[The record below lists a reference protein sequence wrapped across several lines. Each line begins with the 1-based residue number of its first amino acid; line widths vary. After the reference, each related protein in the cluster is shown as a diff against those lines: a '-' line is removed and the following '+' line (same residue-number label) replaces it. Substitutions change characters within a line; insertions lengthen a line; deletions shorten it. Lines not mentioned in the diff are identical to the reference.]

1 MDICISLY
9 RNSPKYYSTM
19 EKIVAFIVRKHIAL
33 VAILLVLGAI
43 PFFWFKPGEVNIG
56 GDSSRLYF
64 YDPLNYLKNLALY
77 PIAPGQT
84 GYEAVSYFFTPFV
97 TLFIILKK
105 IFVAPGLVTNVFHG
119 FMLVTAFLFTYLSI
133 VVLLRRNNINNRM
146 FIFFAACIGGLFYI
160 FAPPVLNWDKAITT
174 HNQIFLNPM
183 IFFLLLK
190 FFITDNPFYLMAI
203 LLISFVF
210 STSFSFISAP
220 ALFSFYPF
228 AFVYFFFYRK
238 YIVQAPFR
246 WKSLACFLLLFFAIQ
261 AFHLLPQFSV
271 LVNRTSS
278 EFERIFSPE
287 SASQG
292 LDYFSSVYQEIR
304 LSKNI
309 ISAVQIEKPLSLIDL
324 LLFAFPIIVLV
335 GFIVTPSYQSW
346 RKHTKTHV
354 LLTVIFIGALF
365 FDTANVT
372 NVGLTF
378 YKLLFKLPGFSM
390 FRNFYGQFLY
400 VFIFYYALVIGY
412 SLYNVLV
419 VSVKKIRMILYL
431 FFPVVL
437 LLHGWPF
444 ISGYM
449 VKLPVLGSKDVIVPQ
464 RVDPHFEKT
473 LEYIR
478 TIPID
483 AKFLTLPLTDFGY
496 QMLAGVNGGLYIGP
510 SMIGHLTGKNDF
522 MGYNAFYPFQEIIF
536 DRIKHKDFKSAQLIL
551 SLLNIR
557 YVFYNSDSYIY
568 DKFSGFPYSTVRKYF
583 PDQQSV
589 RDFISLLNVT
599 PASQFSD
606 KYHIYERPGA
616 LYLPSIY
623 VATETMYWNR
633 LFMDSVLR
641 NFPVS
646 DNRLAI
652 YNRVGDVSINPD
664 IERLYIEPEN
674 NSQYL
679 DLFRHRKAKSALPHI
694 SRSLNWIFY
703 PLVALKER
711 NDLESYSLAN
721 DAFIDRSIFYA
732 DKRIS
737 ELDKWK
743 NEIPI
748 LGDVPSIEKS
758 EKDWKE
764 PTLLQFFRF
773 KEYNWW
779 EISLVRYRRIIWNLL
794 TQLEKNN
801 ASKSSLLTVKTD
813 LKGVLASQHRRLINL
828 VKDSNRDKEEKRYL
842 WNLIDAMY
850 VDIGLQLQYE
860 FPSATH
866 GIYSI
871 EGVPENALYN
881 VFLEREGIDDYTTSD
896 VELSYSGR
904 KLTPR
909 KESEG
914 KLINFGEINLPTES
928 TGSITL
934 DVFEP
939 RNLAKNAE
947 WSSHDFTGENQE
959 GNITLSIDNSV
970 DSNLGGMT
978 TKVLEWRPESYY
990 LISLDYRTSGRTFML
1005 QVYEKDGGADWA
1017 TRQMVNDRLKSTEWS
1032 NFQAIVLSGDHAQS
1046 ASINIFYDIERKEV
1060 ENAITGPNP
1069 SIEVKNIFVSR
1080 ILNPNIILRRKDVNT
1095 ERQRV
1100 LPTIEFQKIN
1110 PTRYKV
1116 KLSNVKEAFTLVLSQ
1131 AFNEKWKLV
1140 DVGKDTDSFRGWASR
1155 QAGKMLQFVTAPF
1168 TSPAVD
1174 NVEEEY
1180 FGGIIR
1186 EKTAQQDFLTNE
1198 TFDTW
1203 GKEVVAD
1210 NSHFHVNGYAN
1221 GWYIRPENLGGR
1233 DNYEFIIEMTLQKRF
1248 YGSLAISLITFV
1260 GVFLAG
1266 IFFILHR
1273 HDQ

>member
-1 MDICISLY
+1 
-9 RNSPKYYSTM
+9 M
-19 EKIVAFIVRKHIAL
+19 EKIIAFIIRKHIAL
-33 VAILLVLGAI
+33 VTILLVLGVI

-105 IFVAPGLVTNVFHG
+105 IFVTPGLVTNVFHG
-119 FMLVTAFLFTYLSI
+119 FMLVAAFLFTYLSI
-133 VVLLRRNNINNRM
+133 VVLLRRNTVTNRM

-160 FAPPVLNWDKAITT
+160 FAPPVGNWDKAITT

-183 IFFLLLK
+183 IFFLFLK
-190 FFITDNPFYLMAI
+190 YFITDNPFYLMAI

-210 STSFSFISAP
+210 STSFSFIAAP

-228 AFVYFFFYRK
+228 AFVFFFFYKK
-238 YIVQAPFR
+238 YIVQTPFR
-246 WKSLACFLLLFFAIQ
+246 LKTLACFLFLFFAIQ

-271 LVNRTSS
+271 LVNRTSN

-292 LDYFSSVYQEIR
+292 LDYFSSVYQEVR

-335 GFIVTPSYQSW
+335 GIIVTPSDQSW

-354 LLTVIFIGALF
+354 LLTVIFMGALF

-372 NVGLTF
+372 NVGLAF

-419 VSVKKIRMILYL
+419 VSVKKTRMILYL

-437 LLHGWPF
+437 LLNGWPF

-478 TIPID
+478 SIPID

-522 MGYNAFYPFQEIIF
+522 MGYNAFYPFEEILF
-536 DRIKHKDFKSAQLIL
+536 NRIKHKDFKSVQLIL

-557 YVFYNSDSYIY
+557 YIFYNSDTYIY

-583 PDQQSV
+583 PDQRSV
-589 RDFISLLNVT
+589 RDFISQLNVA
-599 PASQFSD
+599 PANQFSD
-606 KYHIYERPGA
+606 KYYIYRRSSA

-623 VATETMYWNR
+623 AAAETMYWNR

-641 NFPVS
+641 NFPIS

-664 IERLYIEPEN
+664 IETLYIKPEN

-679 DLFRHRKAKSALPHI
+679 DLFRHRKAESALPHI
-694 SRSLNWIFY
+694 SRSLNWTFY

-711 NDLESYSLAN
+711 NDLESYRLAS
-721 DAFIDRSIFYA
+721 DAFIDRSIFYV
-732 DKRIS
+732 DKRIG
-737 ELDKWK
+737 ELDTWK

-748 LGDVPSIEKS
+748 LGDVVHIEKL

-764 PTLLQFFRF
+764 PNLLQFPRF
-773 KEYNWW
+773 KEYNTW
-779 EISLVRYRRIIWNLL
+779 EISLVRYRRLIRNLL
-794 TQLEKNN
+794 SQLEKNN
-801 ASKSSLLTVKTD
+801 VSKSSLLTVKTD
-813 LKGVLASQHRRLINL
+813 LKGVLASQHRQLINI
-828 VKDSNRDKEEKRYL
+828 VKDSRRDKEEKRYL
-842 WNLIDAMY
+842 WNLIDTMY
-850 VDIGLQLQYE
+850 KDIQIQLQYV

-866 GIYSI
+866 GIYRI
-871 EGVPENALYN
+871 EGVPENALYD
-881 VFLEREGIDDYTTSD
+881 VFLEREGIDDYMTSD

-904 KLTPR
+904 KLIPR

-914 KLINFGEINLPTES
+914 KLINFGEISLPTES

-934 DVFEP
+934 DVLEP

-947 WSSHDFTGENQE
+947 WSSHDFTGENPE

-970 DSNLGGMT
+970 DSNLRGMT
-978 TKVLEWRPESYY
+978 TEIIHVQPESYY
-990 LISLDYRTSGRTFML
+990 LISLDYRTFGRAFTI
-1005 QVYEKDGGADWA
+1005 QTYEKDGSVDVT
-1017 TRQMVNDRLKSTEWS
+1017 TRQVANDTLKSTEWS
-1032 NFQAIVLSGDHAQS
+1032 NYQAIILSGDSPQS
-1046 ASINIFYDIERKEV
+1046 AYINIFYDAERKEI
-1060 ENAITGPNP
+1060 ENTDTGLKP
-1069 SIEVKNIFVSR
+1069 SIEVKNFFVSR
-1080 ILNPNIILRRKDVNT
+1080 ILNPNIILRRKKA
-1095 ERQRV
+1095 EIEKQKI
-1100 LPTIEFQKIN
+1100 LPIIEFQKIN
-1110 PTRYKV
+1110 PTRYNI
-1116 KLSNVKEAFTLVLSQ
+1116 KLTNVKEAFTLVFSQ
-1131 AFNEKWKLV
+1131 AYSPRWKLV
-1140 DVGKDTDSFRGWASR
+1140 DTHRDTKSFRGWVSR
-1155 QAGKMLQFVTAPF
+1155 QAGKILRFITVPFV
-1168 TSPAVD
+1168 SPIAD
-1174 NVEEEY
+1174 RVEEEY
-1180 FGGIIR
+1180 YNGTIR
-1186 EKTAQQDFLTNE
+1186 EKTSQNLFLTNE
-1198 TFDTW
+1198 TFNTW
-1203 GKEVVAD
+1203 GKEAVAD
-1210 NSHFHVNGYAN
+1210 NRHILANGYAN
-1221 GWYIRPENLGGR
+1221 SWYIRPEDLAGH
-1233 DNYEFIIEMTLQKRF
+1233 DNYEFIIEMTSQKRF

-1260 GVFLAG
+1260 GVFFAS
-1266 IFFILHR
+1266 IFFIIHR